1 MIAKTIIAVQPS
13 LQHAYRSSQP
23 DDLENSMCFQILGF
37 DVILD
42 HKLRP
47 KVLEV
52 NMLSSYGT
60 DSPLD
65 KKIKYD
71 LMRDTFVLLNL
82 STKRRKQFKKE
93 KSESFNKRV
102 MGEKGPNKFEKDLLR
117 RQKQLDRDA
126 FDLAHLGGYKL
137 VYPVQGDPVK
147 AKKFDAYLE
156 TARGLWAEF
165 TGGSKTITAS
175 SSNQPPPPLANKQ
188 SSTNLQGKPNAT
200 RTEQPGV
207 KAKASDLKKQPD
219 LFVKRN
225 GPSMGQ
231 NLSGELR
238 KGEAMQMRN
247 TNSEFNKTDTTLHS
261 HHLSSNAQDM
271 SQYEEQK
278 GMQVAMSPY
287 KH

>member
-93 KSESFNKRV
+93 KAESFNKRV

-188 SSTNLQGKPNAT
+188 SSTNLQGKPNAA
-200 RTEQPGV
+200 RTEQSGV

-261 HHLSSNAQDM
+261 HHLSSNA
-271 SQYEEQK
+271 
-278 GMQVAMSPY
+278 
-287 KH
+287 